1 MGLISSD
8 DPDQTVTYDYYQE
21 KPYYASATSEK
32 NNVDL
37 SVCNGVYESSTAT
50 HMPSGWTNIAS

>member
-21 KPYYASATSEK
+21 KPYCASAIREK
-32 NNVDL
+32 SSVDL
-37 SVCNGVYESSTAT
+37 KVCNGVYESSTAT